1 MIYYEFS
8 PLDTL
13 FFRGTVPMEA
23 GQLTAVSLFP
33 PPVSVF
39 TGAIR
44 TAVLKENN
52 ISFVNYKN
60 GNDGNSE
67 IINLIGKAGEP
78 APFYVTLFFIKK
90 DGRFFIQA
98 PSSWYLDSDKKPVSK
113 ADYTEGRLTQAFLA
127 DDYFSKLN
135 VTSSEHDLPFV
146 KADHEVYPISSLW
159 IDIDFF
165 STSKKHLAEK
175 DFLLNAEVYTIE
187 NRTGVGLDDK
197 RHTVEGQ
204 LYTAAH
210 IRLLD
215 GITFGVGVSKETGL
229 KEKGILSL
237 GGENRICT
245 YNKIAPSFDFK
256 EHNSGFYLS
265 TAPVKAA
272 DPVNAENNILKLFS
286 SKKLVEIAG
295 WDLHKG
301 FHKPSETWIPAGSV
315 FTEKINEACIS
326 LPLIGQ

>member
-1 MIYYEFS
+1 MIYYEFT

-13 FFRGTVPMEA
+13 FFRGAVPMEA

-39 TGAIR
+39 IGAMR

-52 ISFVNYKN
+52 IFFAKYKS
-60 GNDGNSE
+60 GNSDNSE
-67 IINLIGKAGEP
+67 IIELIGKAGE
-78 APFYVTLFFIKK
+78 ASPFYITLFFIKK
-90 DGRFFIQA
+90 GGRFFIQA

-113 ADYTEGRLTQAFLA
+113 ADYTKGKLTQAFLPK
-127 DDYFSKLN
+127 DYFSNLN
-135 VTSSEHDLPFV
+135 VTSSENDLPFV
-146 KADHEVYPISSLW
+146 KVDHEAYPISSLW

-165 STSKKHLAEK
+165 STSKKHLTEK
-175 DFLLNAEVYTIE
+175 DFLLNTEVYAVE
-187 NRTGVGLDDK
+187 NRTGVGLDSK

-215 GITFGVGVSKETGL
+215 GITFGIGVSKKTGL

-237 GGENRICT
+237 GGENRICG
-245 YNKIAPSFDFK
+245 YQEIEFPFDFK

-265 TAPVKAA
+265 TVSMR
-272 DPVNAENNILKLFS
+272 AENNILKLFS